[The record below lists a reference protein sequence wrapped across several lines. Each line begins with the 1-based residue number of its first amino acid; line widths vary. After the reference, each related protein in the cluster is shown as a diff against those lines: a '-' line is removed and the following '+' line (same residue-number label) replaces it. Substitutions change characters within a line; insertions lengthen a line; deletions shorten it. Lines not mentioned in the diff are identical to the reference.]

1 MDVNTFATNLRRIRE
16 IGQGFCADFKADQV
30 AFNGSGH
37 LPWSARLVHETGVV
51 TGANIPFEKD
61 FVRMKER
68 LREDLHEQSCELCG
82 GVANIWWLLHYTDY
96 ILMLY

>member
-1 MDVNTFATNLRRIRE
+1 M
-16 IGQGFCADFKADQV
+16 

-37 LPWSARLVHETGVV
+37 LPWSARLVHKKARTGVV

-68 LREDLHEQSCELCG
+68 PRADLRKQSCELCG
-82 GVANIWWLLHYTDY
+82 DVASI
-96 ILMLY
+96 

>member
-1 MDVNTFATNLRRIRE
+1 MRRIRE

-30 AFNGSGH
+30 AFDGSGH
-37 LPWSARLVHETGVV
+37 LPRRARLVQEKARTGVV
-51 TGANIPFEKD
+51 TGANISFEKD

-68 LREDLHEQSCELCG
+68 SRADLRKPSCELCRD
-82 GVANIWWLLHYTDY
+82 VANIWWLLHYTDY

>member
-1 MDVNTFATNLRRIRE
+1 M
-16 IGQGFCADFKADQV
+16 

-37 LPWSARLVHETGVV
+37 LPRRARLVQETGVV

-68 LREDLHEQSCELCG
+68 PRADLHEQSCELCSD
-82 GVANIWWLLHYTDY
+82 VANIWWLLRYTDY
-96 ILMLY
+96 ILILY

>member
-1 MDVNTFATNLRRIRE
+1 M
-16 IGQGFCADFKADQV
+16 

-61 FVRMKER
+61 
-68 LREDLHEQSCELCG
+68 LC
-82 GVANIWWLLHYTDY
+82 A
-96 ILMLY
+96 

>member
-1 MDVNTFATNLRRIRE
+1 MRGILRVRPLTFAAFLCIKKK
-16 IGQGFCADFKADQV
+16 IAQGICADFKGDPV
-30 AFNGSGH
+30 AFDGSGH

-68 LREDLHEQSCELCG
+68 PRADLHEQSCELCSD
-82 GVANIWWLLHYTDY
+82 VASI
-96 ILMLY
+96 

>member
-1 MDVNTFATNLRRIRE
+1 M
-16 IGQGFCADFKADQV
+16 

-37 LPWSARLVHETGVV
+37 LPRRARLVHEKARTGVV

-68 LREDLHEQSCELCG
+68 PRADLREQSCELCG
-82 GVANIWWLLHYTDY
+82 DVASI
-96 ILMLY
+96 

>member
-1 MDVNTFATNLRRIRE
+1 MRRIRE

-30 AFNGSGH
+30 AFDGSGP
-37 LPWSARLVHETGVV
+37 LPRRARLVHEKARTGVV
-51 TGANIPFEKD
+51 TGANIPLEKD

-68 LREDLHEQSCELCG
+68 LREDLREPSCELCRD
-82 GVANIWWLLHYTDY
+82 VANIWWLLHYTDY

>member
-1 MDVNTFATNLRRIRE
+1 M
-16 IGQGFCADFKADQV
+16 

-51 TGANIPFEKD
+51 TVRIYRSK
-61 FVRMKER
+61 RMKER
-68 LREDLHEQSCELCG
+68 LREDLREQSCELCSD
-82 GVANIWWLLHYTDY
+82 VANIWWLLHYTDY

>member
-1 MDVNTFATNLRRIRE
+1 M
-16 IGQGFCADFKADQV
+16 
-30 AFNGSGH
+30 
-37 LPWSARLVHETGVV
+37 HETGVV